1 MANVLPLDSQKK
13 VARIQRARLV
23 LALSLA
29 ILTLAIIL
37 ALALVPSYLAL
48 SLATTPDRESATNR
62 VVAEDA
68 RTMAHAQTM
77 VSQLHSALSA
87 TSSPHSVVALL
98 TAARPLGV
106 RIERVTYTARAG
118 DKLAAFQIVG
128 NASRERIAA
137 YRDAL
142 VANPQFVN
150 VAVPVAALIGNSSG
164 DFSIT
169 LSVRDMQSAF

>member
-1 MANVLPLDSQKK
+1 MANVLPLESQKK
-13 VARIQRARLV
+13 VARVQRARLI

-29 ILTLAIIL
+29 IFVLTIIL

-48 SLATTPDRESATNR
+48 SLATTAARESSANR

-68 RTMAHAQTM
+68 RTMAHAQAL
-77 VSQLHSALSA
+77 VSRLHTALSA
-87 TSSPHSVVALL
+87 TSSPRSVVAAAL
-98 TAARPLGV
+98 AARPDGV
-106 RIERVTYTARAG
+106 RIERITYTAPQADKRAG
-118 DKLAAFQIVG
+118 LQIVG

-142 VANPQFVN
+142 VANPQFAN

-169 LSVRDMQSAF
+169 LMARDMQSTF